1 MSTQIELRHLRYFK
15 AVAEELHFR
24 KAAERLFIT
33 QPGLSRQIKQL
44 ETEMGVDL
52 FIRTKRTVALTETG
66 AYLLGEVDFILNH
79 LDHVLRS
86 AALIANGE
94 EGELRV
100 GFVGSAMHDFLPGLL
115 KTLNEDFPGI
125 STSLEQLSNR
135 KQIDAIEDNHLD
147 IGFIRTQ
154 SVPLGFNRLKVKED
168 TFSLVVPKDHFLT
181 QKNYVSVKQLEHE
194 DFIFFSRNYSY
205 DYFELIISIF
215 QDQGFTPK
223 VINRSV
229 DLNTIFRLV
238 ENKMGLA
245 IVPSVLKMG
254 FDLDIRFIELKN
266 IPQRTILSAV
276 WKESNRNPVLPKFLD
291 LVKARQGVD

>member
-1 MSTQIELRHLRYFK
+1 
-15 AVAEELHFR
+15 
-24 KAAERLFIT
+24 
-33 QPGLSRQIKQL
+33 
-44 ETEMGVDL
+44 
-52 FIRTKRTVALTETG
+52 
-66 AYLLGEVDFILNH
+66 LN
-79 LDHVLRS
+79 
-86 AALIANGE
+86 
-94 EGELRV
+94 
-100 GFVGSAMHDFLPGLL
+100 
-115 KTLNEDFPGI
+115 
-125 STSLEQLSNR
+125 
-135 KQIDAIEDNHLD
+135 
-147 IGFIRTQ
+147 
-154 SVPLGFNRLKVKED
+154 
-168 TFSLVVPKDHFLT
+168 
-181 QKNYVSVKQLEHE
+181 QKNYQSVKQLEKE

-266 IPQRTILSAV
+266 VPQRTILSAV

-291 LVKARQGVD
+291 LVKAI